1 MNQGVRV
8 AAVRAYRQHTGTSLL
23 EAHRIIAQWAQGLSG
38 PASHTIEH
46 RQAGGGMG
54 LFELKGEGMK
64 RNLPGPIGVGVA
76 VGSMPMG
83 VPVDI
88 ALGLGGKP
96 G

>member
-1 MNQGVRV
+1 
-8 AAVRAYRQHTGTSLL
+8 
-23 EAHRIIAQWAQGLSG
+23 
-38 PASHTIEH
+38 
-46 RQAGGGMG
+46 MG

-76 VGSMPMG
+76 VGSVPMG

-88 ALGLGGKP
+88 ALGVGGKP